1 MAITI
6 AGDLLIAT
14 ALTLDRNPSLFASS
28 VTRLQCQAILSTET
42 SYTARQSLGLVPTM
56 VVRPK

>member
-28 VTRLQCQAILSTET
+28 VTRLQCRRFYPQ
-42 SYTARQSLGLVPTM
+42 
-56 VVRPK
+56 RPVIPLDGP